1 MNMDK
6 SNKDKSIT
14 KTDRLSKYNRINS
27 WVESSGLLS
36 DEQIDIIIEADR
48 RMMLEEN
55 TEAVNSSICGEA
67 YFNKPEY
74 VESSPLSDDEKKI
87 LSSSFVGKSKL
98 KGNGFLN
105 SITSDGDYFNQTEYL
120 SSSPLSENQKEEM
133 SKTEVGETD
142 FENLGDF
149 KFLKE

>member
-1 MNMDK
+1 MDK

-14 KTDRLSKYNRINS
+14 KTDRLSKYNRINT

-48 RMMLEEN
+48 RMMLEES
-55 TEAVNSSICGEA
+55 TDAINSSISGED

-74 VESSPLSDDEKKI
+74 VESSPLSDEEKKI

-98 KGNGFLN
+98 KGKG
-105 SITSDGDYFNQTEYL
+105 IL
-120 SSSPLSENQKEEM
+120 SFIKE
-133 SKTEVGETD
+133 
-142 FENLGDF
+142 
-149 KFLKE
+149 